1 MATPVTTDELLA
13 AAELGPMP
21 RQADHPWHHRCP
33 WRREVHPG
41 ARIVEFLGPSRAVL
55 VPMDGYHL
63 ANAVLKARGLR
74 AVKGAIET
82 FDDAGYAVLLQRL
95 AAQRPGE
102 TVYAPGFN
110 RDLEAAIAGSIPV
123 SPEVPLVVTEGNYLL
138 ADRGFWP
145 QVRVCLTE
153 SWFLDPEPEQRR
165 QWLIARHISHG
176 KSAWEAR
183 SGLWARMNGT
193 QCSSVRWRTGRTAC

>member
-1 MATPVTTDELLA
+1 
-13 AAELGPMP
+13 
-21 RQADHPWHHRCP
+21 
-33 WRREVHPG
+33 
-41 ARIVEFLGPSRAVL
+41 
-55 VPMDGYHL
+55 MDGYHL

-110 RDLEAAIAGSIPV
+110 RDLEEAIAGSIPV

-183 SGLWARMNGT
+183 SWALGT
-193 QCSSVRWRTGRTAC
+193 DERNAVFIGTMADRADRVLRIAEL